1 MNKHSECGCHKDGSG
16 KCTSSCSCEC
26 SGAVKSAGNNQ
37 WASPASA
44 TSTVTDKCKCEIKE
58 SN

>member
-1 MNKHSECGCHKDGSG
+1 MNKHSECGCHKDGSE
-16 KCTSSCSCEC
+16 KCTSSCSCGC

-44 TSTVTDKCKCEIKE
+44 TSTVTDKCKCENKGK
-58 SN
+58 